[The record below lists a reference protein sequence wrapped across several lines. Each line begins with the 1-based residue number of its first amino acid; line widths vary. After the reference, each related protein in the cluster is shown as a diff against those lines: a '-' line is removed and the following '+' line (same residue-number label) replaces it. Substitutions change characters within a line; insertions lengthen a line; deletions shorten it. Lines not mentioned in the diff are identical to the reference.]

1 MRMMG
6 RGLEMAQHPSAKSPL
21 RNWGFMGEAREK
33 VGRKREERDSGLST
47 VKWRCGGGPGT

>member
-21 RNWGFMGEAREK
+21 RNWGFIGEAREK
-33 VGRKREERDSGLST
+33 GGRKRRERDSGLST